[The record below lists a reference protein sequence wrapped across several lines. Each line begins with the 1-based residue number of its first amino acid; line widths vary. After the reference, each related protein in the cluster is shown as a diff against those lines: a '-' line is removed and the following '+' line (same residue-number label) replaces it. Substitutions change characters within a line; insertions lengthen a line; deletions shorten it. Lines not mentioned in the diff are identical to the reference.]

1 MADKKEDFGVVS
13 YVLGIT
19 SIVFA
24 FFSSFAGLVLG
35 IIGFVFSKKQK
46 TELSKKAKQLNII
59 GIILS
64 AIMLVIT
71 IIVTI
76 YFTTKGIGNLPNIP
90 LA

>member
-1 MADKKEDFGVVS
+1 MADKKEDFGIVS

-35 IIGFVFSKKQK
+35 VIGLVFSKKQK
-46 TELSKKAKQLNII
+46 TELSIKAKQLNII
-59 GIILS
+59 GIVLS

-71 IIVTI
+71 IAVTI